1 MKKIVAAI
9 IVLFAMIGTT
19 GASAQFRF
27 GPTAGV
33 NLTDLNFRQDLVSI
47 DKSVGY
53 SAGVVGEL
61 MFPGVGFG
69 IDIGLMYE
77 QRGATLHLGD
87 YRMWAVQGYDSP
99 RAYLHYAVIPF
110 HLRFKYT
117 NLNGFEDVLA
127 PFVYAGP
134 SVGLLLGHSKL
145 DCMSFPFGELGVDMG
160 IGAEIKRNWQVSV
173 SYNMGLTYALK
184 DRIMTNY
191 SARNST
197 WALKV
202 AYLF

>member
-1 MKKIVAAI
+1 MKKIVSAI
-9 IVLFAMIGTT
+9 IVLFALIGTT